1 MRPTSTSIRMGTT
14 NDATENDDVQMTTE
28 HALVRKLI
36 EDREGYPAHLENSE
50 GQGDSGLLQV
60 GLTDG
65 DEGDEGG
72 EDLKELSWTQ
82 FFEEFEEKDL
92 AFAYREGG
100 EEDPSDFTYLRK
112 RGDC

>member
-1 MRPTSTSIRMGTT
+1 MSTNIRMGTT
-14 NDATENDDVQMTTE
+14 NDDVQTTTE

-36 EDREGYPAHLENSE
+36 EDREGYPAHLESSE

-60 GLTDG
+60 GLTDE
-65 DEGDEGG
+65 DEGQGG
-72 EDLKELSWTQ
+72 EDLKELSWEQ

-112 RGDC
+112 RGDR

>member
-1 MRPTSTSIRMGTT
+1 MGTT
-14 NDATENDDVQMTTE
+14 NDDATDSDDVQTTTE

-36 EDREGYPAHLENSE
+36 EDREGYPAHLESSE

-60 GLTDG
+60 GLTDEG
-65 DEGDEGG
+65 EEGD
-72 EDLKELSWTQ
+72 EDLKELSWEQ

-112 RGDC
+112 RGDR